1 MIRSESN
8 NQAGDDFA
16 SLTSRHYKLVVIGA
30 SWGGLSAI
38 SRILKRL
45 PANFSLP
52 IVIAQHRYRHRR
64 GEEYL
69 AQTLGTECKLDVV
82 EPDDKEVLQASTVY
96 VAPSNYHL
104 LVEQQGILAL
114 SSDEL
119 IHFSRPAIDPL
130 FESAADAYHHQLIGI
145 ILTGANS
152 DGAKG
157 ICAIKKQ
164 GGLTLVQNPA
174 SAEAAN
180 MPEAAIKMVA
190 VDAVLELEQI
200 ADLLVTINQNNNQ
213 GLERS

>member
-1 MIRSESN
+1 MMPSKSDK
-8 NQAGDDFA
+8 QAGNDLV
-16 SLTSRHYKLVVIGA
+16 SLSARHYKLVVIGA

-38 SRILKRL
+38 SKILKQL

-52 IVIAQHRYRHRR
+52 ILIAQHRYRHRR

-69 AQTLGTECKLDVV
+69 VQALGGECKLKVI
-82 EPDDKEVLQASTVY
+82 EPDDKEVMQTSTVY

-119 IHFSRPAIDPL
+119 IHFSRPALDPL
-130 FESAADAYHHQLIGI
+130 FESAADAYQHQVIGI

-157 ICAIKKQ
+157 LYAIKKQ
-164 GGLTLVQNPA
+164 GGLTIVQNPA
-174 SAEAAN
+174 SAEAVN
-180 MPEAAIKMVA
+180 MPEAAIKMTE
-190 VDAVLELEQI
+190 VDAILELEQI
-200 ADLLVTINQNNNQ
+200 ADLLVTIDKNQN
-213 GLERS
+213 LARF